1 MQIAFGYHCHCFINI
16 VKIANWTLFP
26 QNIQNY
32 IKLDCVYVDTG
43 SEKKSQLTTID
54 KVQCYSIFKKNHIS
68 LRYHVHSYDMV
79 DTFP

>member
-1 MQIAFGYHCHCFINI
+1 MQIAFGYHCHCFKNI
-16 VKIANWTLFP
+16 VKIANWTLFL

-32 IKLDCVYVDTG
+32 IKLDCFYVDTG

-54 KVQCYSIFKKNHIS
+54 KVQYDLIFKKNHIS
-68 LRYHVHSYDMV
+68 LRHHVHSYDMV